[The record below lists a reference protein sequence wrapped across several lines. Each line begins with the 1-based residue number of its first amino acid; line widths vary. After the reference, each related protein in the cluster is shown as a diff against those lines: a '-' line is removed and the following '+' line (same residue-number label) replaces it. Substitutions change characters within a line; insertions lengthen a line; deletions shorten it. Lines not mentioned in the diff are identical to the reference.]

1 MPSIAQLEQAIRS
14 MGPVTPIEMP
24 GLEQFQH
31 LQIKAAENET
41 ILPQL
46 MPPPSA
52 VAPGLSIGA
61 GTSSVPSMSP
71 GGALMPSPRGNSRKV
86 RALYDFDAG
95 SPGELSFKTG
105 DELVIIT
112 DPGEGWLMAGKG
124 GQQGLVPGNYVA
136 PL

>member
-1 MPSIAQLEQAIRS
+1 M
-14 MGPVTPIEMP
+14 PIEMP
-24 GLEQFQH
+24 GMEQFKH
-31 LQIKAAENET
+31 FQISNENAT
-41 ILPQL
+41 IVPLL

-52 VAPGLSIGA
+52 VTPGVGVGA
-61 GTSSVPSMSP
+61 GSVPGMSP
-71 GGALMPSPRGNSRKV
+71 GGALMPSPRENSRKV

-112 DPGEGWLMAGKG
+112 DPGEGWLMAAKG